1 VILDT
6 NAVSALLADDDALS
20 DVLGSESF
28 HHLPVI
34 VIGEYR
40 FGIVRSNRRREL
52 AALFDELISESII
65 LPVDEETAQHYA
77 IVREHLRRA
86 GHPIPENDLWI
97 AAIARQHGQRIVSR
111 DAHFDFVDQSMRVV
125 W

>member
-6 NAVSALLADDDALS
+6 NAVSALLAGDRALREILEPE
-20 DVLGSESF
+20 DR

-40 FGIVRSNRRREL
+40 YGLLRSTHRRRLEAVFNIL
-52 AALFDELISESII
+52 LRES
-65 LPVDEETAQHYA
+65 LVLDVDPDTADSYA
-77 IVREHLRRA
+77 RVRESLRRA
-86 GHPIPENDLWI
+86 GHPIPENDVWI
-97 AAIARQHGQRIVSR
+97 AALAARHDLPVVSR
-111 DAHFDFVDQSMRVV
+111 DVHFDAIPGVRRIG